1 LSRSELEK
9 LEKIKARK
17 RYLEAVAA
25 GKTEQSKKDLA
36 RLAEVRKR
44 RELASLTRKKADEDT
59 NAEAQHAALNA
70 GVTQEEIITYS
81 ALEIKKMKPQKL
93 KEELKKRDLSTQ
105 GTKTDLINRL
115 LEACQN

>member
-1 LSRSELEK
+1 MFF
-9 LEKIKARK
+9 
-17 RYLEAVAA
+17 V
-25 GKTEQSKKDLA
+25 TD
-36 RLAEVRKR
+36 
-44 RELASLTRKKADEDT
+44 
-59 NAEAQHAALNA
+59 A